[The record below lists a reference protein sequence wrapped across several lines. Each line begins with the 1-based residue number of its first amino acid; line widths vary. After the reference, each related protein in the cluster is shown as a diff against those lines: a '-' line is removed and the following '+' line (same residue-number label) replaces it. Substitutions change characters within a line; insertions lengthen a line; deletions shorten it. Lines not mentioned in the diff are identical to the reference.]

1 MLANPDT
8 FYLTIPSDGYGNIF
22 TDNHPGKFKAKLA
35 KQILLPGKQW
45 EVALTGI
52 SFPSTS
58 LSSST
63 VYDDINYDQLISKD
77 FMCAIEL
84 DLDAK
89 NSSGDKIGSTS
100 CWLRG
105 PMMKN
110 EYQRKS
116 SIRLAS
122 RDGVNFCN
130 RMFARLNY
138 KLHSTL
144 PDGLS
149 EYFTENVFK
158 NGRAIHFKWPE
169 FEWENAG
176 GAYRLKINNEGVVN
190 GDYKWLM
197 GNAFLIHLDIAKA
210 FNLVIPKKDG
220 EGNQLTSL
228 VSAEHFREPLSHV
241 SLVNGVQRL
250 WEIVDGGGSFQPEGT
265 ATSS

>member
-122 RDGVNFCN
+122 RDGVDFCN

-138 KLHSTL
+138 KLHST
-144 PDGLS
+144 
-149 EYFTENVFK
+149 
-158 NGRAIHFKWPE
+158 
-169 FEWENAG
+169 
-176 GAYRLKINNEGVVN
+176 
-190 GDYKWLM
+190 
-197 GNAFLIHLDIAKA
+197 
-210 FNLVIPKKDG
+210 
-220 EGNQLTSL
+220 
-228 VSAEHFREPLSHV
+228 
-241 SLVNGVQRL
+241 
-250 WEIVDGGGSFQPEGT
+250 
-265 ATSS
+265 